1 MHQGDAL
8 SLQLLEYGSFTFSL
22 HQVRWVVE
30 SANARIKNWKYL
42 SKTLPTNQVPY
53 IGDYVRIVSA
63 ITNKYYPPLSQPTS
77 HSADEAEA
85 TKMLHL
91 SQQVNSLQRYIEE
104 NNLLR
109 KTSPWKH
116 ITNTDLLDFLTLSED
131 QLRDITCGSY
141 QLKLTS
147 SYIQEH
153 IDSDS
158 DLFFHKDDPTL
169 LRIKIQSRHTSSRK
183 YTVWI
188 RYSNN
193 EIVSW
198 YCLCRAGA
206 RVVGVCSHVAA
217 MLWYLGGA
225 RFSRK
230 KSYGVRDPGKT
241 VEDAAVLPELIDES
255 ESDTD
260 CVEHCIEE

>member
-1 MHQGDAL
+1 MTVTYFFIKTTQLYCAL
-8 SLQLLEYGSFTFSL
+8 RF
-22 HQVRWVVE
+22 R
-30 SANARIKNWKYL
+30 
-42 SKTLPTNQVPY
+42 
-53 IGDYVRIVSA
+53 
-63 ITNKYYPPLSQPTS
+63 
-77 HSADEAEA
+77 AD
-85 TKMLHL
+85 
-91 SQQVNSLQRYIEE
+91 
-104 NNLLR
+104 
-109 KTSPWKH
+109 
-116 ITNTDLLDFLTLSED
+116 
-131 QLRDITCGSY
+131 
-141 QLKLTS
+141 
-147 SYIQEH
+147 
-153 IDSDS
+153 
-158 DLFFHKDDPTL
+158 TL
-169 LRIKIQSRHTSSRK
+169 LPEN
-183 YTVWI
+183 TVWI